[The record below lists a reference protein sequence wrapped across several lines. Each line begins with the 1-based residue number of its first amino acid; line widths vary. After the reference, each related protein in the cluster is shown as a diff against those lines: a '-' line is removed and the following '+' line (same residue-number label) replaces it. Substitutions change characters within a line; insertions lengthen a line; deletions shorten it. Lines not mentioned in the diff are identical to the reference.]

1 MAVAAC
7 DGEKRGAAG
16 LNGRH
21 ARMGKGG
28 KKEQGV
34 KDENVSYRMGMRF
47 YKNRRSDGL
56 KAFSGR

>member
-21 ARMGKGG
+21 ARMGKGE
-28 KKEQGV
+28 K
-34 KDENVSYRMGMRF
+34 
-47 YKNRRSDGL
+47 RS
-56 KAFSGR
+56 RE